1 MLQHGNAEMKTWPPL
16 DQNGLPLHFRQM
28 YAKRCWCLLTG
39 GVAYTH
45 RTLVFRVRIRRRRI
59 GIRLPPHPLP

>member
-1 MLQHGNAEMKTWPPL
+1 MLRMAMMVSEVASKTRGNFFPF
-16 DQNGLPLHFRQM
+16 N
-28 YAKRCWCLLTG
+28 
-39 GVAYTH
+39 YTH